1 MERRRQ
7 EGNRISELDR
17 ALETKPRASQQR
29 LAARG
34 TLPSLSRSV
43 IRALHWTEEKSE
55 AQRDRGAPPD
65 LPKAPELAGLP
76 VAEPTSSLQ
85 CLEGGSGT
93 WSGPL
98 REGTG
103 LSRQGGGGH
112 LHWGPP
118 WGTAELGVQLTSG
131 PRALPRGPSAL
142 RPNSTAMAP
151 QRKWQEQ
158 GHRKGGGSGAKGLQG
173 MSGRVQA
180 VFLTTWL
187 LAQVRGLGARRPLG
201 SSLWGGPMH
210 CRM

>member
-1 MERRRQ
+1 MERRGQ

-17 ALETKPRASQQR
+17 ASETKPRASQQR

-34 TLPSLSRSV
+34 TLPSLSLSV
-43 IRALHWTEEKSE
+43 IRALHWTEEESE
-55 AQRDRGAPPD
+55 AQRDWGAPPD

-103 LSRQGGGGH
+103 LSWRGGGGH

-118 WGTAELGVQLTSG
+118 WGTAELGVRLTSG

-158 GHRKGGGSGAKGLQG
+158 GRRKGGGSGAKGLQG
-173 MSGRVQA
+173 MSGHVQV

-187 LAQVRGLGARRPLG
+187 LAQVHGLGTGRPLG
-201 SSLWGGPMH
+201 PSLWGPMH